1 MSNIAKLVIGS
12 NKISPEKRHTNTTK
26 LLSCTKNWLNLSN
39 ISNRKKI
46 GIQTIIRSCSMGSL
60 DKMMNETKSIHDN
73 TIGDNH
79 ETIVYQLDKS
89 NIFTEP
95 LRNSPRDRS
104 YEFSST
110 STGMAKHFSE
120 NCLSDLNSQIHNS
133 VKLPNKPSTSSL
145 ASWESLCSLSSSDSM
160 PRISMIK
167 GVIRSISNDA
177 LLRDTIISLKASLSS
192 YNIQSPRNDRFE
204 GIVMCVTKK

>member
-26 LLSCTKNWLNLSN
+26 LLSYTKNWLNLSN

-60 DKMMNETKSIHDN
+60 DKMMNESKSIHDN

-95 LRNSPRDRS
+95 LRNSPRGRS
-104 YEFSST
+104 YGV
-110 STGMAKHFSE
+110 STGITKNFSE
-120 NCLSDLNSQIHNS
+120 NCLSDMSN
-133 VKLPNKPSTSSL
+133 LPNKHSTGSL
-145 ASWESLCSLSSSDSM
+145 VSLVSLCSLSSSDS
-160 PRISMIK
+160 IQASTSMI
-167 GVIRSISNDA
+167 RRLTHSISNDT
-177 LLRDTIISLKASLSS
+177 LLRYLSS

-204 GIVMCVTKK
+204 GIVMCLTKK